1 MRMMAQSLRIR
12 LMASRSSGHRLHG
25 EKMGKMRGK
34 TASGM
39 TGRVDGAARAST
51 VGGRDTTI
59 PTGSVTEATQ
69 W

>member
-12 LMASRSSGHRLHG
+12 LMASRSSGRRLHG

-39 TGRVDGAARAST
+39 T

-59 PTGSVTEATQ
+59 STGSVTDATRY
-69 W
+69 